1 MDRPPAR
8 MRAAYVTGLGPVEAV
23 TVGELPVPALE
34 RAGEAHRAVEGGVR
48 GRIVLRVAD
57 PGP

>member
-1 MDRPPAR
+1 
-8 MRAAYVTGLGPVEAV
+8 VTGLGPVEAV

-34 RAGEAHRAVEGGVR
+34 RAGEARRAVEGGVR